1 MAVSPY
7 MTIQEC
13 AEYIRLTPK
22 TIYKKA
28 HYKEIPSR
36 KHGSRLLFHKD
47 EIDAWSAARARPAE
61 RGEKISKFKE
71 ARARLRASGRKSS

>member
-1 MAVSPY
+1 MVSPF
-7 MTIQEC
+7 MTLEEC

-61 RGEKISKFKE
+61 RREVSKFQE
-71 ARARLRASGRKSS
+71 VRARLRASGRKSS